1 MDARFWHT
9 NNDVFNYKQKE
20 IKIVSFH
27 INEIRNLYIFHL
39 WHKQT
44 ILNLPYTWIY
54 ITVIFHLSTQL
65 ELAQFVRT

>member
-27 INEIRNLYIFHL
+27 INEIRNPYISHL

-54 ITVIFHLSTQL
+54 TTQ
-65 ELAQFVRT
+65 VVM